1 MTSEESQEII
11 VKVDEVDDDEKIDK
25 DEKFDKDRPHNG
37 SSISMV
43 EISEN
48 RRYLVTY
55 SKDDEAIVWWSISD
69 VKGGVEDEDNNK
81 EAKDIKQ
88 DILPISRINN
98 VYHVIRMCVSNQNIL
113 AYIYINDVDDVDSGL
128 SMSMYYLSRFILLT
142 SKYSINFMTNFF
154 FF

>member
-11 VKVDEVDDDEKIDK
+11 VKVDDNKTNDENDDEKI
-25 DEKFDKDRPHNG
+25 DKDRPHNG

-43 EISEN
+43 EISQD

-55 SKDDEAIVWWSISD
+55 SKDDDSIIGWSITD

-98 VYHVIRMCVSNQNIL
+98 VYHVIHMCVSNKNIL

-128 SMSMYYLSRFILLT
+128 S
-142 SKYSINFMTNFF
+142 
-154 FF
+154 